1 MAGRVRQRA
10 VKVPGA
16 TFHCVSP
23 GPPSGCPF
31 PRPRPIQ
38 ILAVKLVLIH
48 QHPHGTTA
56 DANPVLL
63 ASVAGFPQ
71 WLWETDPPPFLGY
84 QTIVPFSPGAVI
96 IHGCLEAREQSHFV
110 STAKQDPAWHP
121 GRQISAALETD
132 ARAGP
137 ARGCPPR
144 QPGNPGHAFSATCPD
159 VSNL

>member
-71 WLWETDPPPFLGY
+71 WLWETDPPPLPWLPDHCSLLPRSSHHSRLFRGQRTESLCLHSQAGPRMASGQADQCRPGNRRAGWSRTRMPAQAAWKSRPCFLG
-84 QTIVPFSPGAVI
+84 
-96 IHGCLEAREQSHFV
+96 HV
-110 STAKQDPAWHP
+110 S
-121 GRQISAALETD
+121 
-132 ARAGP
+132 
-137 ARGCPPR
+137 
-144 QPGNPGHAFSATCPD
+144 
-159 VSNL
+159 